1 MRVSLGG
8 KRGGGFIVVLL
19 NMGWVAFV
27 LLKENRV
34 GLLLRRCLIEAM
46 HDAPVELQDSAFC
59 WLSIRS
65 GDVRPSKKSAAS
77 IYI

>member
-1 MRVSLGG
+1 M
-8 KRGGGFIVVLL
+8 VLL

-34 GLLLRRCLIEAM
+34 GLLFRRCLIEAM

-59 WLSIRS
+59 WLSITLGGR
-65 GDVRPSKKSAAS
+65 RPF
-77 IYI
+77 